1 MLLIVSIASGKPSN
15 SFLDTTHAVINAES
29 TVASTSIAPTTLTVI
44 STNAPTTTKS
54 SPRSI
59 EHLLFWI
66 TLKSIVKYA
75 GIVMGTIKVIQVT
88 LQEDVNKA

>member
-1 MLLIVSIASGKPSN
+1 MWIKLFSFVFVVVTAFSAKDALILSIWTSG
-15 SFLDTTHAVINAES
+15 E
-29 TVASTSIAPTTLTVI
+29 TS
-44 STNAPTTTKS
+44 
-54 SPRSI
+54 
-59 EHLLFWI
+59 FWI